1 MTPFGPQTVTIGV
14 GGTVT
19 FNNVNSGQPWT
30 IMSVNSPTFPSVPLA
45 TSPSS
50 ATTAVFTV
58 AGTYEYVISGSPSF
72 VVHGHIIV
80 N

>member
-1 MTPFGPQTVTIGV
+1 MQPFGPQTVNIAV

-30 IMSVNSPTFPSVPLA
+30 ITSVNSPTFPSVPLP

-50 ATTAVFTV
+50 ATTAIFTLP
-58 AGTYEYVISGSPSF
+58 GNYEYVINGTPSF

-80 N
+80 H